1 MEERRWSLDEQGAAW
16 EGGIQVHSGTPAQE
30 QKIRKG
36 PEAKAGQ
43 GLETMEIQQNSGQP
57 SES

>member
-1 MEERRWSLDEQGAAW
+1 MGSRHEVEERKWSLDEQGAVW

-36 PEAKAGQ
+36 SEAKAAQ
-43 GLETMEIQQNSGQP
+43 ELVRD
-57 SES
+57 